1 MEIISPSSQRPFGPR
16 VREDHGRLLRIGADQ
31 REGECAPSEEQSVLT
46 PKHVLFLI
54 HWLYHCQD
62 LKQYFSR
69 GLFELVPNHS
79 MAILG
84 EVVLHRVLTGLGSG
98 AIFATDFV

>member
-1 MEIISPSSQRPFGPR
+1 MDIISPLSQRPFGPR
-16 VREDHGRLLRIGADQ
+16 VREDHGGLLRIGADQ
-31 REGECAPSEEQSVLT
+31 REGECAPSEEQSVLP

-54 HWLYHCQD
+54 HCLYTCQC
-62 LKQYFSR
+62 LKLYCSR
-69 GLFELVPNHS
+69 SLFELIPNNS

-84 EVVLHRVLTGLGSG
+84 EVILHRVLTGLGSG